1 MSLIG
6 TAAQVLGAGVIVSTG
21 GILAVQHKLISEVLD
36 ELCLHLYF
44 WRPKKR
50 RRYTARHARHSFW
63 VPQGWDLR

>member
-6 TAAQVLGAGVIVSTG
+6 TAAEVLGAGVVVSMG
-21 GILAVQHKLISEVLD
+21 GVLAVQRKLIGELLD

-50 RRYTARHARHSFW
+50 RRYTARHARHNYW
-63 VPQGWDLR
+63 VPQG